1 VKKWL
6 RKYRFF
12 VLFIPGVAAVAGI
25 YAYREY
31 NRKLPDTHRLK
42 SAFHLKS
49 TELIRKFE
57 SDESKATA
65 QYSDKVIS
73 VEGLIGSI
81 HSTDSSGT
89 VFLNDGSSMTSVMCQ
104 FDRKN
109 FHEMLTLQKGKLIT
123 IKGICS
129 GYLMDV
135 VMVRCVMEQ

>member
-1 VKKWL
+1 MKKWL

-12 VLFIPGVAAVAGI
+12 VLFVLGVAVIAGI
-25 YAYREY
+25 YGYREY

-42 SAFHLKS
+42 SAFHLRS
-49 TELIRKFE
+49 TDLIRKFE
-57 SDESKATA
+57 TDESQATA

-73 VEGLIGSI
+73 VQGVIGSVR
-81 HSTDSSGT
+81 STDSSGT
-89 VFLNDGSSMTSVMCQ
+89 IFLNDGSSMTSVMCQ

-109 FHEMLTLQKGKLIT
+109 FHEILALQKGKPIT

-135 VMVRCVMEQ
+135 IMVRCVLEQ